1 MIEVSNLHKSFGSN
15 QVLRGIDFTFEE
27 GQTTVVIGPSGCGKS
42 TILRLIL
49 RLFKPDQGSIS
60 VNGTSIVDLKSQE
73 ELDAYRSQ
81 IGIVFQSAALFDS
94 LKVWEN
100 VGFMFLENSK
110 MSKAEIKHIAEEK
123 LALVGLDG
131 TADLFP
137 SELSGG
143 MQKRVGIAR
152 AIARDPQ
159 ILLYDE
165 PTTGL
170 DPVTSTVIEDLISSL
185 QKRIGG
191 ISIVVT
197 HQLSTIFRTA
207 DLITMFYE
215 GRILD
220 TGTVEEMKNSANVTV
235 RNFLE
240 GKVVSDERNV

>member
-1 MIEVSNLHKSFGSN
+1 MIEVRNLHKRFDN
-15 QVLRGIDFTFEE
+15 KHVLRGIDFVFQDN
-27 GQTTVVIGPSGCGKS
+27 QTTVVIGPSGCGKS

-49 RLFKPDQGSIS
+49 RLILPDEGVIC
-60 VNGTSIVDLKSQE
+60 VDGVDITKLYRQE
-73 ELDAYRSQ
+73 DLDRYRSG
-81 IGIVFQSAALFDS
+81 IGMVFQSAALFDS
-94 LKVWEN
+94 LRVWEN
-100 VGFMFLENSK
+100 VGFMYLENTRIPRPK
-110 MSKAEIKHIAEEK
+110 VKAIAEEK
-123 LALVGLDG
+123 LRLVGLEG
-131 TADLFP
+131 CADLYP

-152 AIARDPQ
+152 AIAQDPK
-159 ILLYDE
+159 IILYDE

-170 DPVTSTVIEDLISSL
+170 DPITSTIIEDLISRL
-185 QKRIGG
+185 QKQTGG

-220 TGTVEEMKNSANVTV
+220 TGTVEQMKHSNNEIV

-240 GKVVSDERNV
+240 GKVIAP

>member
-1 MIEVSNLHKSFGSN
+1 MVIRVENLKKRFGKK
-15 QVLRGIDFTFEE
+15 QVLQGIDFTFQD

-49 RLFKPDQGSIS
+49 GLLRPDEGSIWI
-60 VNGTSIVDLKSQE
+60 NDLDVLKLTPK
-73 ELDAYRSQ
+73 ELEAYRSQ
-81 IGIVFQSAALFDS
+81 IGMVFQSAALFDS

-100 VGFMFLENSK
+100 VGFTLLETTQQSR
-110 MSKAEIKHIAEEK
+110 SEIKKIAEEK
-123 LALVGLDG
+123 LELVGLAG
-131 TADLFP
+131 SADLFP
-137 SELSGG
+137 AELSGG

-159 ILLYDE
+159 ILFYDE

-170 DPVTSTVIEDLISSL
+170 DPVTSTVIEDLINTL
-185 QKRIGG
+185 QERIQG

-207 DLITMFYE
+207 DMISMFYE
-215 GRILD
+215 GRVLD
-220 TGTVEEMKNSANVTV
+220 SGTPDQMKQSENETV

-240 GKVVSDERNV
+240 GKVT